1 MELNCFS
8 SLTLP
13 SLQVLDVPLTV
24 KIRTG
29 VQEKMNVAH
38 KIIPKIREW
47 GASMVT
53 VLGYLQW
60 CWGLKWLAAVQ
71 GALLACQPSVTLTP
85 CPELSSSFKHLWL
98 SVCYLLVFA
107 PKKRDKL

>member
-1 MELNCFS
+1 V
-8 SLTLP
+8 
-13 SLQVLDVPLTV
+13 QVLAVPLTV

-53 VLGYLQW
+53 VLGYLL
-60 CWGLKWLAAVQ
+60 GLGIVGCCLGSSACMSAQ
-71 GALLACQPSVTLTP
+71 NAL
-85 CPELSSSFKHLWL
+85 
-98 SVCYLLVFA
+98 
-107 PKKRDKL
+107 

>member
-1 MELNCFS
+1 M
-8 SLTLP
+8 
-13 SLQVLDVPLTV
+13 LDVPLTV

-53 VLGYLQW
+53 VQGS
-60 CWGLKWLAAVQ
+60 LAGVR
-71 GALLACQPSVTLTP
+71 GTLRNTGVTLP
-85 CPELSSSFKHLWL
+85 FPAAQWL
-98 SVCYLLVFA
+98 F
-107 PKKRDKL
+107 